1 VKIAWNDFSL
11 LFDTCGSTLMCV
23 RLMKYR
29 SAAITHI
36 GKTRH
41 ENEDRF
47 LREDEIGLFGVAD
60 GIGGLPGGG
69 EAAECTVQSLLK
81 AFSADPGITDL
92 ITLTQSV
99 SASVQELGQEVN
111 PPYGIG
117 TTLTYG
123 IFKNGELKL
132 AHVGD
137 SRAYVLQKGDFLCLT
152 TDHNIENEARMLR
165 ARGENITVTAENRN
179 ALTRC
184 IGQPG
189 VPEVDLQEFI
199 VTKGDRYFFT
209 TDGICRMISDQEL
222 ADLLSGPESPA
233 DMLTLILDLALKRGG
248 HDNLTAVLVYIDEA

>member
-1 VKIAWNDFSL
+1 
-11 LFDTCGSTLMCV
+11 
-23 RLMKYR
+23 MKYR
-29 SAAITHI
+29 SSAITDI
-36 GKTRH
+36 GKTRY

-47 LREDEIGLFGVAD
+47 LREEELGLFGVAD

-69 EAAECTVQSLLK
+69 EAAECTVQGLVK
-81 AFSADPGITDL
+81 AFKADPNIADL
-92 ITLTQSV
+92 ITLTQNV
-99 SASVQELGQEVN
+99 SASVQELGQELN

-117 TTLTYG
+117 TTLTFG
-123 IFKNGELKL
+123 IFKNGQLKL

-137 SRAYVLQKGDFLCLT
+137 SRAYVLQKGDFLLLT
-152 TDHNIENEARMLR
+152 TDHNIENEARAMR
-165 ARGENITVTAENRN
+165 ARGEKVTITADNRN

-189 VPEVDLQEFI
+189 VPEVDFQEFI

-222 ADLLSGPESPA
+222 SDILSGPESP
-233 DMLTLILDLALKRGG
+233 DEMLKIILDLSMKRGG

>member
-1 VKIAWNDFSL
+1 
-11 LFDTCGSTLMCV
+11 
-23 RLMKYR
+23 MKYR
-29 SAAITHI
+29 SAAITDI
-36 GKTRH
+36 GKTRY

-47 LREDEIGLFGVAD
+47 LCDEVLGLFGVAD

-69 EAAECTVQSLLK
+69 EAAEHTVDELLRIFRSGADTADLVTITQNVSESVQSL
-81 AFSADPGITDL
+81 
-92 ITLTQSV
+92 
-99 SASVQELGQEVN
+99 GQKLN

-123 IFKNGELKL
+123 VFAAGQLRL

-137 SRAYVLQKGDFLCLT
+137 SRAYVLQKGDFLRLT
-152 TDHNIENEARMLR
+152 TDHNIENEARVLR
-165 ARGENITVTAENRN
+165 ARGEHVVVSPENRN

-189 VPEVDLQEFI
+189 VPEVDVQDFM

-222 ADLLSGPESPA
+222 SDLLIGPEGPDEKLKVIMELS
-233 DMLTLILDLALKRGG
+233 LKRGG
-248 HDNLTAVLVYIDEA
+248 HDNLTAVLVYIDEP